1 MELVDADPADMHG
14 QRVRLSANQV
24 MLEALYGE
32 TQIGQLVTLASD
44 ALAKLD
50 QLSEQFREQLQGK
63 NIGGS
68 VLIALGRAQAALAER
83 EQQSEAVRLAY
94 WGDAL
99 KNLTVGLE
107 TQLSI
112 NTTFQDD
119 EAEAPDVAR
128 AAIARAE
135 SEIARLSR
143 VQAR

>member
-1 MELVDADPADMHG
+1 MLQRLGRGSERLDSLRLAEQYSMELVDTDPADMHG

-83 EQQSEAVRLAY
+83 EQQSEAARLAY
-94 WGDAL
+94 WG
-99 KNLTVGLE
+99 TH
-107 TQLSI
+107 
-112 NTTFQDD
+112 
-119 EAEAPDVAR
+119 
-128 AAIARAE
+128 
-135 SEIARLSR
+135 
-143 VQAR
+143 